1 MGDPIPLVSA
11 SPGVDP
17 RAVIIF
23 NGVTDKSW
31 STVCQHLPP
40 YILVV
45 QKVPMTVRYA
55 HGPGSM
61 ERFKG
66 TSAGHMKALL
76 KLKTP
81 PSVAH
86 AADAPTVTITEP
98 ESDAP
103 TVTATGA
110 VPTASVT
117 A

>member
-1 MGDPIPLVSA
+1 MIGGRYLGDPIPLVSA

-40 YILVV
+40 YILVM

-86 AADAPTVTITEP
+86 AAD
-98 ESDAP
+98 SYNN
-103 TVTATGA
+103 
-110 VPTASVT
+110 
-117 A
+117 